1 MCKRRSQVRHVGE
14 EKGSPAQG
22 AGAKH
27 NACAV
32 PKIEKGCKKGE
43 SNLQPWDVGKREART
58 NVNTMC

>member
-22 AGAKH
+22 AGA
-27 NACAV
+27 V

-43 SNLQPWDVGKREART
+43 SNLQPWDGRKEGSPY
-58 NVNTMC
+58 